1 MLVLSSYIRRDDL
14 PPNTKKRK
22 GTFRSLCAFGRVAF
36 HFHGRI
42 PPCLSNVETILSQ
55 KNLFIKSSCALLR
68 LFFAKRDVLSP
79 ACFSLR
85 LRLSWRVGV
94 RAAGGTMHRIVQN
107 PVSEHNKNQTNIVGF
122 FCRSVSNVNRIIR
135 LYLQLNTKY
144 LFDDI

>member
-1 MLVLSSYIRRDDL
+1 MSCRLIFVATACRRIQKNAKERFVHFALPVVLFFIFMVGYPRAFLMLKPFYHKIICLSSL
-14 PPNTKKRK
+14 LAPCCAS
-22 GTFRSLCAFGRVAF
+22 FSL
-36 HFHGRI
+36 
-42 PPCLSNVETILSQ
+42 NET
-55 KNLFIKSSCALLR
+55 
-68 LFFAKRDVLSP
+68 LSP

-85 LRLSWRVGV
+85 LRTFWRARVHAV
-94 RAAGGTMHRIVQN
+94 GGTMHRVVQN

>member
-1 MLVLSSYIRRDDL
+1 MFILSFYIRRDDL

-55 KNLFIKSSCALLR
+55 NNLFIKSSCALLR
-68 LFFAKRDVLSP
+68 LFFAKRDVFSP

-107 PVSEHNKNQTNIVGF
+107 PVSKHNKNPTKIVGF
-122 FCRSVSNVNRIIR
+122 FWRSVSNVNRIIIQ
-135 LYLQLNTKY
+135 YTQLKAKY